1 LHSNTFEGIAFSLNS
16 ILGIEVFV
24 EAVGLGKGKDD
35 LTEFVTEQSKPNQAL
50 TLLEI
55 AYMQRFVI
63 TRFRRYNKVILR
75 RIAFSRKL
83 CVASFAWKRMTLKA
97 AKGCQES

>member
-1 LHSNTFEGIAFSLNS
+1 
-16 ILGIEVFV
+16 V

-35 LTEFVTEQSKPNQAL
+35 LIQFVTEQSKPNQAL

-55 AYMQRFVI
+55 AYMQRLVI

-75 RIAFSRKL
+75 QMTFSRKL
-83 CVASFAWKRMTLKA
+83 CGLICLEKDDT
-97 AKGCQES
+97 